1 MAVCAYVWFAA
12 TKNADQTMAVWR
24 MVQKVAFVPVKQ
36 SLAREFAFEE
46 RGKPQ
51 RPRENYRPTV

>member
-1 MAVCAYVWFAA
+1 VWFAA